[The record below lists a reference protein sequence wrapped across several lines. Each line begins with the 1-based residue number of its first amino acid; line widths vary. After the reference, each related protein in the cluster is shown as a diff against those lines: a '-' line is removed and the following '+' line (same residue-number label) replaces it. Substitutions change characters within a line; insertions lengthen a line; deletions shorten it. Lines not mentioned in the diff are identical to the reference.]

1 MTADDHNNGQTKP
14 FKVLVAGTVIK
25 NYRIISRIGR
35 GGMGE
40 VYLALDQDLN
50 RKTALKFLLPHI
62 CEDETCRSR
71 FKREARASAK
81 LDHSNIV
88 TIYEVDEY
96 CGRPFFAMQYVQGMP
111 LDEYCKTNNVTFDEL
126 IDIVCQICDGLHSA
140 HQSGI
145 VHRDI
150 KPSNIII
157 DKKGR
162 AKIFDFGLA
171 TIQGTDKLTEPGSA
185 LGTIGYIS
193 PEQLQMKKV
202 DQRTDLFS
210 LGVVMYEIIAG
221 RAPFRGSSRAAVM
234 NSIINETPE
243 PLSRYKSNV
252 PQGLNQIVFK
262 LLQKDPNL
270 RYQAANEVISDLKL
284 LQSETSLGKPGLS
297 GKKAGHYSLF
307 RRPLTKFVFGPMLLI
322 LAAILLFSP
331 ATRDTIFRTLGL
343 YSVPIKKHIAVLP
356 FLSIPEDESTSA
368 LNDGLLEILTAK
380 LSQLE
385 AFHGKLQVIPASE
398 IRRNRITSAGEAR
411 QAFGA
416 TLAITGSLHIISDSV
431 ELLINL
437 VDAKKERLLRSAD
450 IQSRSGKVSS
460 IQDSA
465 LFAIARMLDIY
476 LKPEDKTFLAA
487 GGTRS
492 QEAYYYY
499 LEGLGHIHDVGNP
512 QQLDSAIYLLSRAIE
527 KDDDFA
533 LAYSALGMAYWDK
546 YKFAKDSALIESA
559 RVSCRHALK
568 LNPRL
573 AKPHVALGNIYS
585 EFREADK
592 AINEFNIA
600 LSIDSTNNL
609 AYKGLAKT
617 YEMKNEMQRAESIY
631 KKVINMRPD
640 YPSAYFDLAWF
651 YLRQARMQDAAL
663 MTQKILDLKPEGFT
677 DWNNLGA
684 LYYSQGQYE
693 KAGETWEHSLEI
705 QPNYGAY
712 SNLGALH
719 FIKSEYRQAARMY
732 EEALRLNDS
741 DYRVWLNLA
750 DVYKRFN
757 PDSRADS
764 MAFMRA
770 IQMAEHQKKI
780 NPRDPEVLS
789 HLSEAYATMN
799 MHDKAIENIQE
810 ALSLSPNNVNYYIS
824 AGLVYELAGRRDE
837 AVYWIKKALD
847 NGIPP
852 ERIENTPEFDSLI
865 TDPEIS
871 EYLATG
877 KNISKQ

>member
-1 MTADDHNNGQTKP
+1 MSADDHNNDQTEP
-14 FKVLVAGTVIK
+14 HKVLVAGTTIK
-25 NYRIISRIGR
+25 HYRIISRIGR

-40 VYLALDQDLN
+40 VYLAFDEDLN
-50 RKTALKFLLPHI
+50 RRIALKFLLPHI

-88 TIYEVDEY
+88 TIYEVDEFG
-96 CGRPFFAMQYVQGMP
+96 GRPYFAMQYVEGTP
-111 LDEYCKTNNVTFDEL
+111 LDEYCKTNSVAFDEL
-126 IDIVCQICDGLHSA
+126 IDILCQICDGLHSA

-145 VHRDI
+145 IHRDI

-157 DKKGR
+157 DKSGH

-171 TIQGTDKLTEPGSA
+171 TIQGTEKLTEPGSA

-193 PEQLQMKKV
+193 PEQLQLKKV
-202 DQRTDLFS
+202 DQRTDLFA
-210 LGVVMYEIIAG
+210 LGVMIYEIIAG
-221 RAPFRGSSRAAVM
+221 RPPFRGESRAAVM
-234 NSIINETPE
+234 SAIISDTPE
-243 PLSRYKSNV
+243 PLYRYKSNV
-252 PQGLNQIVFK
+252 PPGLNQIVFK

-284 LQSETSLGKPGLS
+284 LQSEAGRSKIDLS
-297 GKKAGHYSLF
+297 AKTTGRRSFF
-307 RRPLTKFVFGPMLLI
+307 RRPLTKFVFAPI
-322 LAAILLFSP
+322 LVIFIALLLFSP
-331 ATRDTIFRTLGL
+331 STRDTILRSLGL
-343 YSVPIKKHIAVLP
+343 YGVPVKKHIAVLP
-356 FLSIPEDESTSA
+356 FVSIPAEESTSA
-368 LNDGLLEILTAK
+368 LNDGLMEILTAK

-398 IRRNRITSAGEAR
+398 IRGNRITSAGEAR

-416 TLAITGSLHIISDSV
+416 TLAITGSLHMIRDSV

-437 VDAKKERLLRSAD
+437 VDARKERLLRSAD
-450 IQSRSGKVSS
+450 IQSLSEQVSS

-465 LFAIARMLDIY
+465 LFTIARMLDIY
-476 LKPEDKTFLAA
+476 LKPEDKTFLAG

-499 LEGLGHIHDVGNP
+499 LEGLGHIRDVDNP
-512 QQLDSAIYLLSRAIE
+512 QKLDSAIHLLSRAIE

-559 RVSCRHALK
+559 RVNCRHALE

-585 EFREADK
+585 EFRESDM
-592 AINEFNIA
+592 AIDEFNKA
-600 LSIDSTNNL
+600 LSIDSTDNL
-609 AYKGLAKT
+609 AYKGLAKA

-631 KKVINMRPD
+631 KKVIDMRPD
-640 YPSAYFDLAWF
+640 YPSAYFNLALF

-677 DWNNLGA
+677 DWNNLGS
-684 LYYSQGQYE
+684 LYYFQGQYE
-693 KAGETWEHSLEI
+693 KAQETWEHSLEI

-719 FIKSEYRQAARMY
+719 FIRSEYQQASRMY

-750 DVYKRFN
+750 DAYKKFN

-764 MAFMRA
+764 MAYMRA
-770 IQMAEHQKKI
+770 IQMTERQKQI
-780 NPRDPEVLS
+780 NPHDPEVLS
-789 HLSEAYATMN
+789 HLAEAYAQMKIY
-799 MHDKAIENIQE
+799 DKAIENIQQ
-810 ALSLSPNNVNYYIS
+810 ALALSPNNVNYYVS
-824 AGLVYELAGRRDE
+824 AGLVYELSGMRQE
-837 AVYWIKKALD
+837 ALQWISKALD
-847 NGIPP
+847 NGIPIN
-852 ERIENTPEFDSLI
+852 RIMNTTEFDSLMK
-865 TDPEIS
+865 DPEMTQ
-871 EYLATG
+871 YLTTG
-877 KNISKQ
+877 KDIN